1 MERAMSGI
9 LIAGSSHVGKS
20 TFAARLTK
28 ALGWSLISTDS
39 LARHPGRPWPTVR
52 PAVAEF
58 YSSLSPETIHW
69 FLKVHHENIW
79 PLIREKI
86 EGHIHDGRQ
95 FICEGS
101 ALRPEYLTT
110 LNTSSTECVCLYAD
124 DDFLLS
130 RMRNEAGY
138 DHVDSSLRYIIDK
151 FIERSLRDNSGLK
164 ASALSNHIRLV
175 NAADMVEVNQ
185 SYEQLLQQASNNSE
199 K

>member
-1 MERAMSGI
+1 MSGI